1 MRYFFSSS
9 GQNHHE
15 NNYKRKT
22 HTAIDTFIKAR
33 TRKHTRKSKQND
45 KEITKFNLT

>member
-22 HTAIDTFIKAR
+22 HTAIDTFIKVR
-33 TRKHTRKSKQND
+33 TRRTHPQKLNKTTKKRQNA
-45 KEITKFNLT
+45 I